1 MTKNDMDRPTV
12 MLVNDSDKN
21 ARMKQSLE
29 LSGYCVLEAKDAH
42 EAVEEAFDYTRRER
56 PDVILLDLHQPQDGF
71 NAVCRIRNGGG
82 LGQVPI
88 VLISN
93 LQEASFYAEVLA
105 AGCSEFVTR
114 PVEFDQLKVLL
125 EGLLPSFA
133 EETKAKVHSA
143 RM

>member
-1 MTKNDMDRPTV
+1 MDRPTV
-12 MLVNDSDKN
+12 MLVKDFDKN
-21 ARMKQSLE
+21 ARIKQLLE
-29 LSGYCVLEAKDAH
+29 LNGYCVLEATDAH
-42 EAVEEAFDYTRRER
+42 EAVEEAVDYTRRER
-56 PDVILLDLHQPQDGF
+56 PDVILLDLNQPQDGF

-93 LQEASFYAEVLA
+93 EQEASFYAEVLA
-105 AGCSEFVTR
+105 AGCSEFVSR

-125 EGLLPSFA
+125 EGLLPNFV
-133 EETKAKVHSA
+133 EDRKAKVHSA

>member
-21 ARMKQSLE
+21 ARMTQALE

-56 PDVILLDLHQPQDGF
+56 PDVILLDLHEPEDGF

-82 LGQVPI
+82 LGKVPI

-93 LQEASFYAEVLA
+93 QQEASFYDEVLA
-105 AGCSEFVTR
+105 AGCSKFVTR

-125 EGLLPSFA
+125 DGLLPNYA
-133 EETKAKVHSA
+133 EDRKVKVHSA

>member
-1 MTKNDMDRPTV
+1 MTRNDTDRPTI
-12 MLVNDSDKN
+12 MLVNDTGKN
-21 ARMKQSLE
+21 ALMKQSLE
-29 LSGYCVLEAKDAH
+29 LNGYFVLEATDAH
-42 EAVEEAFDYTRRER
+42 EAVEEAVDYTRRER
-56 PDVILLDLHQPQDGF
+56 PDVILLDLLQPQDGF

-93 LQEASFYAEVLA
+93 EQEASFYAEVLD

-133 EETKAKVHSA
+133 EDRQAKVHSA